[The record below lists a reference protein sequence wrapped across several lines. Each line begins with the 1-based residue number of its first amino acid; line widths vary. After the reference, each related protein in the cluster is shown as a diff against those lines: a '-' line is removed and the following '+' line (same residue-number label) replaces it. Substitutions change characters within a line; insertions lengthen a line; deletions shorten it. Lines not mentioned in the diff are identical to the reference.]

1 MSSREKL
8 GFQTAILAEGDKEI
22 SKQMGFNSKKTDEG
36 NLTKEAFPGRTIWHF
51 RAVLFLSD
59 HA

>member
-8 GFQTAILAEGDKEI
+8 GSQTAILAEGDKEL
-22 SKQMGFNSKKTDEG
+22 SKQMGFNSKKIDEV
-36 NLTKEAFPGRTIWHF
+36 NLTKKALPGRTIWHF

>member
-1 MSSREKL
+1 MSSTEKL

-36 NLTKEAFPGRTIWHF
+36 NLANEALPARTIWHF

>member
-8 GFQTAILAEGDKEI
+8 GFQTAMLAEGEKEV
-22 SKQMGFNSKKTDEG
+22 SKQMGFNSKKTNDG
-36 NLTKEAFPGRTIWHF
+36 NLTKEALPGRTIWHF
-51 RAVLFLSD
+51 RAVLFRSD